1 MAKDAAAPL
10 LEHWHEFYLLIAT
23 AAAALV
29 ALLFVAASIG
39 AGMLTRH
46 PGGPTRTYMSP
57 IAFHFTSALFASAVA
72 LIPTHSRLS
81 LGVLIGLNPTA
92 GAIYAA
98 FVLWRLFTD
107 DIADVA
113 DRFCYGILPLLAYLA
128 GLAAALLIFRR
139 STPPPGVLTRPAP
152 PSPAGPAAGGSRGAG
167 ARLRTPTPRRGAPG
181 PRRRDLAPQDQREP
195 QRH

>member
-1 MAKDAAAPL
+1 MAKEAAAQL
-10 LEHWHEFYLLIAT
+10 LEHWHEFYLLIGT

-72 LIPTHSRLS
+72 LIPSHSRLS
-81 LGVLIGLNPTA
+81 LGALIGLNAAA
-92 GAIYAA
+92 GTVYAA
-98 FVLWRLFTD
+98 FVLRRLLTD
-107 DIADVA
+107 CIADVA

-128 GLAAALLIFRR
+128 GLSSLSLIFCR
-139 STPPPGVLTRPAP
+139 ST
-152 PSPAGPAAGGSRGAG
+152 
-167 ARLRTPTPRRGAPG
+167 
-181 PRRRDLAPQDQREP
+181 
-195 QRH
+195 

>member
-1 MAKDAAAPL
+1 MAKEAAAPL
-10 LEHWHEFYLLIAT
+10 LEHWHEFYLLVGT

-81 LGVLIGLNPTA
+81 LGVLIGLNAAA
-92 GAIYAA
+92 GTIYAA
-98 FVLWRLFTD
+98 FVVWRLFTD
-107 DIADVA
+107 AIADVA

-128 GLAAALLIFRR
+128 GLAAACLIFNGSAHAPEFLAATVVLLLIVNIRNAWDLMLSLARR
-139 STPPPGVLTRPAP
+139 RAREEAGAPPP
-152 PSPAGPAAGGSRGAG
+152 
-167 ARLRTPTPRRGAPG
+167 
-181 PRRRDLAPQDQREP
+181 
-195 QRH
+195 